1 MIIQIKVLHKNIT
14 KQNNT
19 KKHIKNKPHNI

>member
-1 MIIQIKVLHKNIT
+1 MLKIFMIQDKKVVDLQKM

-19 KKHIKNKPHNI
+19 KKHIKQ